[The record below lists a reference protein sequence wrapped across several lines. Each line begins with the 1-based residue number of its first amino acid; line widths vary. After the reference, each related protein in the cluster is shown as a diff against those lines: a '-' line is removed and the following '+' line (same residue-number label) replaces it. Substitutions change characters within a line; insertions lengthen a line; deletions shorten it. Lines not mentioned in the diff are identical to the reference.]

1 MLPYSKRWDIGSSA
15 LATLMLVILSQKE
28 EFKQVCQVMY
38 WISRVRGAGQMLTHQ
53 LLKLLL
59 YKMKQRNKMKQTV
72 VSCYGV
78 LISSLS
84 RRHLDVTRDETRDS
98 TTPAPNST
106 WTTPRLIR
114 IFSMTTKVKNL
125 HSPCFFWTGTILDD
139 SSLKAANELCL
150 WA

>member
-1 MLPYSKRWDIGSSA
+1 
-15 LATLMLVILSQKE
+15 
-28 EFKQVCQVMY
+28 
-38 WISRVRGAGQMLTHQ
+38 MLTHQ

-106 WTTPRLIR
+106 WTTPLLIR

-125 HSPCFFWTGTILDD
+125 HSPCFFWTGRIQ
-139 SSLKAANELCL
+139 S
-150 WA
+150 